1 MIKIDEDQTTIHLT
15 RGDVTTK
22 EFNKL
27 AFHCP
32 FYNAET
38 DEEEDY
44 VFKPNDKISFV
55 VFEKKGYTKN
65 EVLRKDFTLK
75 EIGYT
80 EPTTHPEIPLD
91 EIDTKQFPL
100 TNKPKTYWY
109 DLVLNDTAT
118 IIGYDEDGAKRIIV
132 YPEADEE

>member
-1 MIKIDEDQTTIHLT
+1 MIKIDENQTTIHLT
-15 RGDVTTK
+15 RGDVTNR

-27 AFHCP
+27 AFYCP

-38 DEEEDY
+38 GDEENYLFTPE
-44 VFKPNDKISFV
+44 DKISFV

-109 DLVLNDTAT
+109 DVILNDTAT
-118 IIGYDEDGAKRIIV
+118 IIGYDEEGAKRIIV
-132 YPEADEE
+132 YPEADEN

>member
-15 RGDVTTK
+15 RGDVTTN
-22 EFNKL
+22 EFNRL
-27 AFHCP
+27 AFYCP
-32 FYNAET
+32 FYNAKT
-38 DEEEDY
+38 EEEEEY
-44 VFKPNDKISFV
+44 VFKPEDKISFV

-65 EVLRKDFTLK
+65 EVLRKDYTLK

-80 EPTTHPEIPLD
+80 EPTTHPEIPLT
-91 EIDTKQFPL
+91 ELETKQFPL